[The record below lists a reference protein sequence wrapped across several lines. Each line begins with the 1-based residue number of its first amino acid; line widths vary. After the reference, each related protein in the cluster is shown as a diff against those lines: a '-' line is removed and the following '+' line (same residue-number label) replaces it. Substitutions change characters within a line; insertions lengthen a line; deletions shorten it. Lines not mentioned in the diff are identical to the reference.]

1 MMSPEPDAAPRVL
14 FVARAFPP
22 LVGGLER
29 QNLEL
34 SRALGALLPMT
45 VFANRGGKKF
55 LPLFLPL
62 SFFQALRSKESHD
75 LFLLGDALLAPLG
88 ALLRR
93 FAGKPAVA
101 VAHGL
106 DVTYGPVCYQ
116 KGWLGWSL
124 RNLDAVIA
132 VSRHT
137 GRECLARGVKADRL
151 FTIPNG
157 VAVPMTPP
165 DSAGARLGRLVAEKR
180 KGRKI
185 LLTVGRLRKRK
196 GVRWFVEAV
205 MPRLPADCIYV
216 VAGNGPEREQILAA
230 TQRGGLS
237 SRVNLLGTVSEEE
250 KAFLFTQAELFIQ
263 PNIPVPG
270 DVEGFGIGVLEAAA
284 SGLPVVASDLEGLRD
299 AIQEGENGLRVP
311 PLNAEQF
318 ADRITGL
325 LRDEAARRR
334 LGEKARRYTLERYG
348 WDRVAG
354 HYRDVLC
361 RFAIHP
367 ESRR

>member
-1 MMSPEPDAAPRVL
+1 MIPPESEAVPKIL

-29 QNLEL
+29 QNFEL
-34 SRALGALLPMT
+34 SRALGGLLPVT
-45 VFANRGGKKF
+45 TFANRRGKKF
-55 LPLFLPL
+55 LPLFLT
-62 SFFQALRSKESHD
+62 RSLLYAWRSNGNHD
-75 LFLLGDALLAPLG
+75 LLLLGDALLAPLG

-93 FAGKPAVA
+93 FSGKPAVA

-106 DVTYGPVCYQ
+106 DVTYRPFGYQ

-124 RNLDAVIA
+124 RHLDAVIA

-137 GRECLARGVKADRL
+137 QRECLARGVKPERL

-157 VAVPMTPP
+157 VVPPMADV
-165 DSAGARLGRLVAEKR
+165 DSARLRLGWLGAEKR

-216 VAGNGPEREQILAA
+216 IAGSGPDKEQIHAA
-230 TQRGGLS
+230 IRRMGLS
-237 SRVNLLGTVSEEE
+237 DRLNLLGAVSEEE
-250 KAFLFTQAELFIQ
+250 KAYLFSLADLFVQ

-270 DVEGFGIGVLEAAA
+270 DVEGFGIGALEAAA
-284 SGLPVVASDLEGLRD
+284 SGLPVVASDLEGLQD
-299 AIQEGENGLRVP
+299 AIQEGENGLRVR
-311 PLNAEQF
+311 PLDDEQF
-318 ADRITGL
+318 ADRITRL
-325 LRDEAARRR
+325 LHHEAERRR

-348 WDRVAG
+348 WDRIAG
-354 HYRDVLC
+354 RYRDVLC
-361 RFAIHP
+361 QLAFAASH
-367 ESRR
+367 